1 MKWKYI
7 FLGFLVFS
15 ILAII
20 ISILLVQRKRDEKI
34 DYLYKVI
41 YYDEG
46 IPGARYDIYVGESYA
61 IHVEKQSLCS
71 TVECLNGGLP
81 EKEIYDINL
90 SSANQE
96 VTKKFIQDLFSETKE
111 KVLEIHENNL
121 SEKKQSIM
129 LGILTGEEIYF
140 DAVSERKLFEISSS
154 RLDCETVVLIVFDDN
169 RYKYIYGYDS
179 TTEEWKIKQGTYT
192 YSIKK
197 LMETL
202 KESSIPDHLGPYYLR
217 DKEGNQYTLYDTN
230 KELKNF
236 LESIPV
242 HLDVCMEG

>member
-20 ISILLVQRKRDEKI
+20 ISIWIVQRKRDGEI
-34 DYLYKVI
+34 DYAYKVI
-41 YYDEG
+41 YYDES
-46 IPGARYDIYVGESYA
+46 IPGTQYDIYIGKSYS

-71 TVECLNGGLP
+71 TVECLNGKLP
-81 EKEIYDINL
+81 EKETYDIDL
-90 SSANQE
+90 SFENQE

-121 SEKKQSIM
+121 SEKNQSIM

-140 DAVSERKLFEISSS
+140 DFVSERKLFEISSN

-169 RYKYIYGYDS
+169 RYKYIYGY
-179 TTEEWKIKQGTYT
+179 EEGELKYRKGTYT

-202 KESSIPDHLGPYYLR
+202 RKPSILDQLGPYDLR
-217 DKEGNQYTLYDTN
+217 DKEGNRYTLYDTN
-230 KELKNF
+230 KELKAF

-242 HLDVCMEG
+242 HLDVCMER